1 MNGAVHSLC
10 QILKFVAASAAE
22 AELGALYLNV
32 KQGRIIRLALEEMGH
47 PQPPTP
53 INCDNLTTTGI
64 VNGTVKRQITKSKQR
79 GSTNGRS
86 TTSLAS
92 IRLKTTYRMTPK
104 VTLRPSPQE
113 KMCKNNNLNQGQF
126 ELLKNKQQ

>member
-1 MNGAVHSLC
+1 MWQH
-10 QILKFVAASAAE
+10 QAE

-64 VNGTVKRQITKSKQR
+64 VNGTVKRQRSRSMEKNYFYVIDQVNNKQFIMEWYP
-79 GSTNGRS
+79 GHG
-86 TTSLAS
+86 
-92 IRLKTTYRMTPK
+92 
-104 VTLRPSPQE
+104 
-113 KMCKNNNLNQGQF
+113 NLGDY
-126 ELLKNKQQ
+126 LLKGTPLLGEGGRVATAVPR